1 MKFSSYNYILKDGER
16 FLYYNTNTDGIIALT
31 PDTHNIVKEC
41 LETPDL
47 LQNRH
52 PKLYE
57 AFSSLKFIVND
68 IFDEYDELV
77 KELLLKSNTNR
88 SYHLTVN
95 PTMDCNFRCWYC
107 YEEHNHGSFM
117 NTEIV
122 ESVNKLITMIAE
134 NPDID
139 ELVLSFFG
147 GEPLLYYEQTMSPI
161 IKHAYQICKVKEK
174 QMKIDITTNGFLL
187 QEAVIKD
194 LLMYS
199 HVSVQIPID
208 GSYRFHNKVKFLV
221 DKTETYD
228 VVTSNAVE
236 AIKRGLDVTIR
247 CNYTLKNIYSFMDLL
262 DAFIPYKKA
271 NNLMFSFHKVW
282 QEPHSPQ

>member
-95 PTMDCNFRCWYC
+95 PTMDCNFR
-107 YEEHNHGSFM
+107 
-117 NTEIV
+117 
-122 ESVNKLITMIAE
+122 
-134 NPDID
+134 
-139 ELVLSFFG
+139 
-147 GEPLLYYEQTMSPI
+147 
-161 IKHAYQICKVKEK
+161 
-174 QMKIDITTNGFLL
+174 
-187 QEAVIKD
+187 
-194 LLMYS
+194 
-199 HVSVQIPID
+199 
-208 GSYRFHNKVKFLV
+208 
-221 DKTETYD
+221 
-228 VVTSNAVE
+228 
-236 AIKRGLDVTIR
+236 
-247 CNYTLKNIYSFMDLL
+247 
-262 DAFIPYKKA
+262 
-271 NNLMFSFHKVW
+271 
-282 QEPHSPQ
+282 